1 MNKVEQLLTGYFKF
15 LEEKGRGFNAAAGLL
30 CTLAIG
36 AFDVYAPDEATHSL
50 LYILPIAFVT
60 WFSGKRY
67 GFFITLVCMMLWS
80 NNNVVDN
87 LLITSWNI
95 FSTMIFFISI
105 VVLLHKTRVLWENE
119 KILSRTDPLTGARNL
134 RAFTELAEYEM
145 LRSQRNDLPFSL
157 AYLDLDNF
165 KQVNDSCGHAAG
177 DNLLKSIVA
186 NIASNLRKTDVVGRL
201 GGDEFAIFFPETDQA
216 SVQVVMQKVDVEL
229 SRLMQSDV
237 CATTL
242 STGVVT
248 CCGGVYDL
256 EKLISYADRLMY
268 DVKRTGKNNIYYAV
282 YPPDKHGS
290 KE

>member
-1 MNKVEQLLTGYFKF
+1 
-15 LEEKGRGFNAAAGLL
+15 
-30 CTLAIG
+30 
-36 AFDVYAPDEATHSL
+36 VYAPDEATHSL

-67 GFFITLVCMMLWS
+67 GFLITLACMMLWS
-80 NNNVVDN
+80 INNVVDN
-87 LLITSWNI
+87 LLITTWNI
-95 FSTMIFFISI
+95 FSTLIFFISI

-119 KILSRTDPLTGARNL
+119 KVLSRTDPLTGARNL
-134 RAFTELAEYEM
+134 RAFSELAEYEM
-145 LRSQRNDLPFSL
+145 LRSQRDDLPFSL

-186 NIASNLRKTDVVGRL
+186 NIVSNLRKTDVVGRL

-216 SVQVVMQKVDVEL
+216 SVQVVMHKVDVEL
-229 SRLMQSDV
+229 SRLMKSDA

-268 DVKRTGKNNIYYAV
+268 DVKHAGKNNIFYAV
-282 YPPDKHGS
+282 YPPDQQ
-290 KE
+290 EQQ